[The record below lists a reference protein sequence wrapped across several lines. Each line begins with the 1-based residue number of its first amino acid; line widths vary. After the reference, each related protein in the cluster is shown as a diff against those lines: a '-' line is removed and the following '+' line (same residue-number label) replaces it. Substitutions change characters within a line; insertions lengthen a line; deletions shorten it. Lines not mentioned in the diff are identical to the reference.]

1 MASDRLL
8 VRQGAELELHS
19 TWQVVKA
26 CRLVRLVVEEQVWR
40 TAGWIGCVL
49 EPGPAFRFA
58 ENMFRLGLESRL
70 ELFLHRLCTG
80 RLGARHPFVGLVAAR
95 AGFGEPEQCRGDRQI
110 DVLGKPFDDPEYLR

>member
-1 MASDRLL
+1 MTPDRLL
-8 VRQGAELELHS
+8 VRQGAELELHGTS
-19 TWQVVKA
+19 QVVES
-26 CRLVRLVVEEQVWR
+26 CRLVRRVVEEQIRR
-40 TAGWIGCVL
+40 TAGRVGCVL

-95 AGFGEPEQCRGDRQI
+95 AGFGEPEQCRGDRQV
-110 DVLGKPFDDPEYLR
+110 DVLGKPVDDPEYLR